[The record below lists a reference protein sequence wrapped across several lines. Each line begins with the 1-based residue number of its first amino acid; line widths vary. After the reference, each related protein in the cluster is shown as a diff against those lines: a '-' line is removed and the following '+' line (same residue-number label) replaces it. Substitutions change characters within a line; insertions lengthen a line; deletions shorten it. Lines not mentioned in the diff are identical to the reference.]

1 MLYHLHVKNLALI
14 DEIEIDFHD
23 HLNILTG
30 ETGAGKSII
39 LGSINLALGAKA
51 SADMIRNGEE
61 EALVELVFVVEKE
74 ENIQKL
80 KNLDVN
86 IREDGQVI
94 ISRKI
99 TEKRSICKINDETVT
114 IGKLKEAASFLLDIH
129 GQHEHQSLLKKE
141 YHLDVLDRFAFS
153 KDKKII
159 EQVVSEMKQYE
170 KCLAKWKELEQL
182 KQERARKMS
191 FLEFEYKEI
200 EEAKLIVGEDN
211 SLEQEYK
218 KMENAK
224 EIMENLSSV
233 YQATGYESGN
243 AAGSQFS
250 TALKKLGQISEYDSG
265 LQDLYE
271 QLLNLDN
278 LLNDFNKEMK
288 VYEDEFTFDE
298 ENYRE
303 TEKRLYEINHL
314 KSKYGDTIESII
326 EYGQNAKEQYEK
338 MLHIEEEVK
347 RLEIELQQAKEI
359 LQKSSEELSKL
370 RKKAAKEL
378 EESIVE
384 ALKDLNFMEVDFA
397 IEFQEKQEF
406 SSNGKDEV
414 TFTISTNAGE
424 RRRPIW
430 EVASG
435 GELSRI
441 MLALKSVLADMDEIE
456 TLIFDEI
463 DVGISGRTA
472 QKVSERM
479 AVISKH
485 HQVMAITHLPQI
497 AAMADYHFLIEKN
510 AENGKTITNI
520 HLLKEEDQIKEL
532 ARMLSGVS
540 ITDTVMESAKEMKK
554 LAQKTKSN

>member
-1 MLYHLHVKNLALI
+1 MEQKQYLCIDQKSFYATVECVARGLDPMTADLVVADPDRSQNTICLAVSTHLKKRGVQNRCRIRDIPPHIKCIVAPPRMQLYIDCAAEIYGVFLKYLAPEDIYVYSI
-14 DEIEIDFHD
+14 DEAF
-23 HLNILTG
+23 
-30 ETGAGKSII
+30 
-39 LGSINLALGAKA
+39 
-51 SADMIRNGEE
+51 
-61 EALVELVFVVEKE
+61 
-74 ENIQKL
+74 
-80 KNLDVN
+80 LDVTPYLKMYGLPARDLARQ
-86 IREDGQVI
+86 IMEDVKKTVGTVSACGI
-94 ISRKI
+94 GTNLYLAKI
-99 TEKRSICKINDETVT
+99 
-114 IGKLKEAASFLLDIH
+114 ALDIT
-129 GQHEHQSLLKKE
+129 
-141 YHLDVLDRFAFS
+141 
-153 KDKKII
+153 
-159 EQVVSEMKQYE
+159 
-170 KCLAKWKELEQL
+170 AKH
-182 KQERARKMS
+182 A
-191 FLEFEYKEI
+191 
-200 EEAKLIVGEDN
+200 EDFIGI
-211 SLEQEYK
+211 L
-218 KMENAK
+218 
-224 EIMENLSSV
+224 
-233 YQATGYESGN
+233 
-243 AAGSQFS
+243 
-250 TALKKLGQISEYDSG
+250 
-265 LQDLYE
+265 
-271 QLLNLDN
+271 
-278 LLNDFNKEMK
+278 
-288 VYEDEFTFDE
+288 DE
-298 ENYRE
+298 ESYRE

-338 MLHIEEEVK
+338 MLHIEEEAK
-347 RLEIELQQAKEI
+347 RLEVELEQAKEI

-520 HLLKEEDQIKEL
+520 YLLKEEDQIKEL